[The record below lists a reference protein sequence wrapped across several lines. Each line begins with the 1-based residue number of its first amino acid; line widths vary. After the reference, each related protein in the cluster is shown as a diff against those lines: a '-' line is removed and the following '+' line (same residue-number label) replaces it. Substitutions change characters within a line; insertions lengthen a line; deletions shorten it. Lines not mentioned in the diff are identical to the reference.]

1 MTVRIPKH
9 IHPDD
14 LEAMKKLAE
23 DLRKESSANVRMAMQ
38 QKFVKDMAYTYGK
51 EKAARMLTQ
60 VWQIVKTREEYDKQS
75 F

>member
-1 MTVRIPKH
+1 MIKNSRS
-9 IHPDD
+9 IHPED